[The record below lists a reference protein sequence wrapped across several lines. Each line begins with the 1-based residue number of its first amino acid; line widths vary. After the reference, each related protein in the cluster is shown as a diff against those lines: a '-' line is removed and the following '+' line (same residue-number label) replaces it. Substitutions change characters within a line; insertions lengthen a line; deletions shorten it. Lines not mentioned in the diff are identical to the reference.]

1 MFRRAKFRSSS
12 ESLEENLINLTP
24 LIDVVFVILIVFIL
38 VAPMLDT
45 DQIELP
51 GSGVTTTTI
60 SGHEKIPVKIMVN
73 GKDEISLNGRRM
85 NLGELKVALRELY
98 AQYPSEKPHLFQDR
112 KAHFGAY
119 QEVKNAV
126 EATGFS
132 QMEVVLKKE

>member
-1 MFRRAKFRSSS
+1 MFRRGKFRNSS

-38 VAPMLDT
+38 IAPMLDT

-51 GSGVTTTTI
+51 GSGATTTTI

-73 GKDEISLNGRRM
+73 DKDEISLNGRRM
-85 NLGELKVALRELY
+85 NLEELKVALRELY
-98 AQYPSEKPHLFQDR
+98 AQHPSEKPHLFQDR

-119 QEVKNAV
+119 QEVKNSV
-126 EATGFS
+126 EGAGFS